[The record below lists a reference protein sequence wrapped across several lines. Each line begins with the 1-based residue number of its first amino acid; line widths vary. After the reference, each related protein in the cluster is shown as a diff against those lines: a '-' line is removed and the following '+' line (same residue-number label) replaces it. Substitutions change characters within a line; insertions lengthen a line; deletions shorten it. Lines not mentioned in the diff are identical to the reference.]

1 MTMNRTSRL
10 AHFPISWFAI
20 IMGLSGLTIA
30 WEKSEAIFRH
40 GISIAPYL
48 LALTALFFVILLIG
62 YGLKLARYRAAVIKE
77 LSHPVKLS
85 FFPTISVSLILLSI
99 ATLHSAHALSQVLWI
114 AGTALHLLFT
124 LYVLAVWINHEHFQ
138 IQHINPAWFIPVV
151 GNILVPIAGVAHG
164 YTEISWFFFSVG
176 LVFWVVLMTIIFY
189 RVIFRQPLPG
199 KLVPTF
205 FILIAPPAVGFI
217 SYMKLT
223 GALDAPARILYY
235 FGLFLTLL
243 LSTQVLRF
251 ARLRFFLSWWAY
263 SFPLAAITIACM
275 VMYQNLG
282 GPFFRLLS
290 LALLTV
296 LTTVILLLVWRTLV
310 AVRRHE
316 ICVEED

>member
-1 MTMNRTSRL
+1 MNRTSRL

-20 IMGLSGLTIA
+20 VMGLSGLTIA

-62 YGLKLARYRAAVIKE
+62 YGLKLLRYRAAVIKE

>member
-20 IMGLSGLTIA
+20 VMGLSGLTIA

-62 YGLKLARYRAAVIKE
+62 YGLKLLRYRAAVIKE